1 MQELKIG
8 SPEKSLL
15 SAQVDLSKFDQ
26 FLFQSGYGRGKKA
39 TGCYE

>member
-1 MQELKIG
+1 MQNENG
-8 SPEKSLL
+8 SPKKSLL
-15 SAQVDLSKFDQ
+15 SAQVDLSK